1 MNLILMPTL
10 ALLFVTRNVAQ
21 STRCSFHFS
30 EDLGTRLVSA
40 YPIVS
45 VTLPPCGKTKALLR
59 VGITHTVI
67 RIRLM
72 AFINVTVN

>member
-1 MNLILMPTL
+1 MPTL

-45 VTLPPCGKTKALLR
+45 VTLPPCGKTKVLHR
-59 VGITHTVI
+59 VITHTVI
-67 RIRLM
+67 RIRPM